1 MKLTLNGE
9 ALDLL
14 PGATVR
20 DALHA
25 FDADAPGVLAAMLD
39 HHVVELNDVLPAG
52 GVLRP
57 LTLRE
62 EEGRRIYERSLRFVL
77 LLAVE
82 QLMPGQ
88 QVRIEYSVGR
98 GVFLRLPGQA
108 ASPQTAAA
116 LRERMARLTA
126 ADLPFEKRT
135 WSLGEA
141 VRYFEQTGQQD
152 KVKLLQY
159 RTVPYF
165 NMYGCGGMWE
175 YFYGAM
181 AASTG
186 AVRVFDLVPYAD
198 GFVLQMPAPEA
209 PGVPAPYVDRP
220 KHLSVFRQSA
230 NWCDI
235 LGVVNAADLAELLDK
250 KEMRFFIRVNEALH
264 EQAIGAIARDI
275 VFRKRRVVLVA
286 GPSSSGKTTFAGRL
300 AVQLRVLGRRSHRV
314 SLDDYYLDRDA
325 IPREPDG
332 SLDLES
338 IHTLDLPLLQRQ
350 VRALMAGE
358 EVEIPRF
365 SFQTGR
371 RCDTG
376 EPLRLGEDEIV
387 IIEGIHGL
395 NPMLSEGMPAEDIYR
410 IFVSALTCINLD
422 DHNRIRTTDV
432 RLLRRL
438 VRDQLFRGTPPEQ
451 TLAMWPSVRR
461 GEETWIFPYQEMA
474 DSMFNTALHY
484 ELPILRHFAYPY
496 LCRVKPEDP
505 GYLLASH
512 LRKTLNYLPDIDE
525 ALLSEIPPL
534 SLLREFIGGCTI
546 DCV

>member
-82 QLMPGQ
+82 HLMPGQ

-116 LRERMARLTA
+116 LRERMARLSA

>member
-496 LCRVKPEDP
+496 LCRVRPEDP